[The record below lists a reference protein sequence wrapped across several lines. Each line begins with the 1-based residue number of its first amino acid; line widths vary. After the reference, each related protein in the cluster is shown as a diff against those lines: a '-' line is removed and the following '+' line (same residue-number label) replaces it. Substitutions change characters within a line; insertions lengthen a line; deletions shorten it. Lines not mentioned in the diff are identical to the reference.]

1 MRADAARASAEPP
14 RTSSPY
20 LVGGALGLF
29 SLVCLLT
36 LVFLGGVF
44 AHRKQLSNRARFA
57 GHLDDSG
64 RVSRTVRT
72 RATFFPD
79 GFFEFLKPGARVRAA
94 APARARDALDDSD
107 ARRESLSTLASEQQ
121 PMSTLQR
128 ASAVNQSDARRR
140 RRDEPI
146 DLMDGFAR
154 GCSDSALSTDE
165 SQRTSSST
173 LLPSAANSVWS
184 SQCALVP
191 TARPFAV
198 PLGTGVGYRANTGD
212 AVLDASSQPLLG
224 TSGLVETCGTPCSL
238 NMTRIPPLE
247 QMLEPDASYLCAD
260 VTQSASCNR
269 AHSLQLALTAAS
281 CSSCG
286 GGSYGSRAPNE
297 SSSSAGNDSTGSSSP
312 SVGCLFQ

>member
-44 AHRKQLSNRARFA
+44 AHRKQLSNRARLA

-64 RVSRTVRT
+64 RVSRTVHT
-72 RATFFPD
+72 RGTFFPD

-94 APARARDALDDSD
+94 APARARDVLDDTD

-140 RRDEPI
+140 RRDEPG
-146 DLMDGFAR
+146 DLLDGFAR

-173 LLPSAANSVWS
+173 LLASAANSAWS
-184 SQCALVP
+184 SQCADVP
-191 TARPFAV
+191 AARPYAV
-198 PLGTGVGYRANTGD
+198 PLGASVGCHPNTGG
-212 AVLDASSQPLLG
+212 AALDASSQPLLDM
-224 TSGLVETCGTPCSL
+224 SGFADTCGTLCSQ

-247 QMLEPDASYLCAD
+247 QMLEPDASFLCAD
-260 VTQSASCNR
+260 VSQSVSSNR
-269 AHSLQLALTAAS
+269 AHSLRLALTAAS
-281 CSSCG
+281 CSSG
-286 GGSYGSRAPNE
+286 GGGYGSRAPNE
-297 SSSSAGNDSTGSSSP
+297 SSSSAGNDSTGCSSP
-312 SVGCLFQ
+312 SVGCRFQ